1 MKLLKVL
8 EMQLLLQKLQLL
20 QHNKQKDATLDAAFC
35 SSPVIIFYFY
45 FWERIFFISIRGQ
58 IIRAKNRLLLGARR
72 PTKKKARVS
81 GVRKSGFEL
90 SSFFAQ
96 RPSTAP
102 EQYFFKA
109 RLKILLCTN
118 AEQ

>member
-1 MKLLKVL
+1 MKLGRPGNRPLINYHSWWL
-8 EMQLLLQKLQLL
+8 
-20 QHNKQKDATLDAAFC
+20 
-35 SSPVIIFYFY
+35 
-45 FWERIFFISIRGQ
+45 RGQ

-72 PTKKKARVS
+72 PTEKKARVS

-90 SSFFAQ
+90 SKKNRA
-96 RPSTAP
+96 RVPECPSYAVI
-102 EQYFFKA
+102 YFEA